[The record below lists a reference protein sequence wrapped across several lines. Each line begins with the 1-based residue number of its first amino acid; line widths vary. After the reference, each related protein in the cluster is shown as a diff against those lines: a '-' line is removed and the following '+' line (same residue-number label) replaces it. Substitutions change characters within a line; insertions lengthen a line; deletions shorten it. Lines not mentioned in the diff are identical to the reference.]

1 VEVRVKSVCVAAV
14 VLVAAG
20 AAAPARAT
28 VRIGQEAVSLRYPAA
43 KCSYCHTFDRD
54 HMRKRAVDAGLKVRA
69 LECAMCHG
77 PNLRTGP
84 RILNDRGAWLR
95 ARKRR
100 LRASRVDAA
109 WLADYN
115 RKRPAAP

>member
-1 VEVRVKSVCVAAV
+1 VRRIWLSGVVLLAAV
-14 VLVAAG
+14 AVG
-20 AAAPARAT
+20 PAWAT

-43 KCSYCHTFDRD
+43 NCSYCHTFDSE
-54 HMRKRAVDAGLKVRA
+54 HMKKRARDAGLNVRS

-84 RILNDRGAWLR
+84 RILNERGSWLR

-100 LRASRVDAA
+100 LHAPRVDAA
-109 WLADYN
+109 WLDDYN
-115 RKRPAAP
+115 RARPAAP